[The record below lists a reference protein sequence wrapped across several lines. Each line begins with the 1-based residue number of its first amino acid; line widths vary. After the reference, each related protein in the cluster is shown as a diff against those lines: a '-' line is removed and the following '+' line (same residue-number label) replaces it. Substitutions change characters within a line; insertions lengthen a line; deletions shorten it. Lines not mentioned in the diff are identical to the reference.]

1 MKMKV
6 VSRSDKRKL
15 VVFDPKFVPRIG
27 DKVDMYD
34 VPKTV
39 KDVFWRPGTQDVSG
53 ITTGGEEVIVMV
65 E

>member
-6 VSRSDKRKL
+6 TSRSDKRKL
-15 VVFDPKFVPRIG
+15 VVLDPKFVPRIG

-39 KDVFWRPGTQDVSG
+39 KDVFWRPGTIDASG
-53 ITTGGEEVIVMV
+53 RLMDEEVIVMAD
-65 E
+65 